1 MEDQT
6 IQVTTKDPKEVEAG
20 KRLAEYNRKKREELK
35 NQTGDQPDKED
46 NKSINCGIGGVMVL
60 GLVGDVVYYVYR
72 KSVNKLARSREGVK
86 RVALALLARSIKR
99 NQISLRWNKR
109 VHKLTSFFLTLYKNG

>member
-1 MEDQT
+1 
-6 IQVTTKDPKEVEAG
+6 
-20 KRLAEYNRKKREELK
+20 
-35 NQTGDQPDKED
+35 
-46 NKSINCGIGGVMVL
+46 MVL
-60 GLVGDVVYYVYR
+60 GLVGGVVYYVYR

>member
-35 NQTGDQPDKED
+35 NQTSDQPYKED
-46 NKSINCGIGGVMVL
+46 NKSVNYGIGGVMVL
-60 GLVGDVVYYVYR
+60 GLVGGVVYYVYR
-72 KSVNKLARSREGVK
+72 KNTKKITVSEVTRRSETSSLSSPSEVYKTQPNKSEME
-86 RVALALLARSIKR
+86 
-99 NQISLRWNKR
+99 
-109 VHKLTSFFLTLYKNG
+109 